1 MPKQLQETISLC
13 VCCFLKLHVPEF
25 QKAWKMIGLAPYL
38 HQDVDQRS
46 RCRPRP
52 APGSAPRV
60 LVRGPCPASPVAGLT
75 SFPVLTA
82 EAKAQF
88 VPQLL
93 LEVPVAP
100 LHGQSTWSSKIGH
113 QASQKEKHIILAM
126 TTSHQQSPLLV
137 FEP

>member
-1 MPKQLQETISLC
+1 
-13 VCCFLKLHVPEF
+13 
-25 QKAWKMIGLAPYL
+25 MIGLAPYL
-38 HQDVDQRS
+38 HQDVDQHS

-52 APGSAPRV
+52 AAGSAPRV
-60 LVRGPCPASPVAGLT
+60 LVRGPCPASPVADLT

-82 EAKAQF
+82 EAKSQF

-100 LHGQSTWSSKIGH
+100 LHRQSTWSSEIGH
-113 QASQKEKHIILAM
+113 QASQEKHIILAM
-126 TTSHQQSPLLV
+126 TTSHQQLPLLV